1 MLLLKKKK
9 SPLTLPTLL
18 KLVRPALDSLPWIQR
33 NRRIFFLSA
42 WLDAFVTLRP
52 VKRLLGYGWREQLRD
67 TWRSALASAVMAA
80 AVYAFGL
87 LALPLPV
94 KLCAQVLLGC
104 AVYALSNLALK
115 NESFFY
121 LLAMLRKGRRNA

>member
-1 MLLLKKKK
+1 MLM
-9 SPLTLPTLL
+9 
-18 KLVRPALDSLPWIQR
+18 LVVLAVSVLAFDSVTAIAAG
-33 NRRIFFLSA
+33 FVFSA

-52 VKRLLGYGWREQLRD
+52 VKMLLGYGWREQLRD

-87 LALPLPV
+87 LALPLLV
-94 KLCAQVLLGC
+94 KLCAQVLLGG
-104 AVYALSNLALK
+104 AVYALVNLALK

>member
-1 MLLLKKKK
+1 MLSVLAVSVLAFR
-9 SPLTLPTLL
+9 SVTSIATGF
-18 KLVRPALDSLPWIQR
+18 V
-33 NRRIFFLSA
+33 FSA

-94 KLCAQVLLGC
+94 KLLAQVLLGG
-104 AVYALSNLALK
+104 AVYALVNLALK